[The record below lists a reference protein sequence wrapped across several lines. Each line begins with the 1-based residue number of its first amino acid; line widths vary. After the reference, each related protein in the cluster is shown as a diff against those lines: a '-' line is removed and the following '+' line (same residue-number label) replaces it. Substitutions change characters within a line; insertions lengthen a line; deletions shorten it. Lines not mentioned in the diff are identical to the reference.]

1 MKKILFTLMFS
12 ILATSVVIASDLPK
26 FDPPPDEVVYR
37 GVTEEQWETISS
49 IGDPLNCRQQV
60 FDLQNLDLTEFHE
73 LTPENC
79 SNKDCIAR
87 ALITYSKVILR
98 EGIYKINELDLTSK
112 ILIGHPNE
120 TIILNASKASI
131 ALKMRKSIIANL
143 IIQNARDNGVMLR
156 NDNLVYRTVV
166 GNTGLYYPAST
177 RGIGFVQKGSFGSKN
192 NCIVS
197 AEAYN
202 GYNYKSSYGA
212 GVNGG
217 AADGFDAKFLSS
229 KDLTFIDAHGHHN
242 SDHGFDFYCS
252 GNKEGAP
259 VARLYYSSAIKNK
272 NPYKSG
278 GDGGGIKVGGEYAE
292 PECNRSVEKKSP
304 RILYSTV
311 SCYNPKEDITNQ
323 NNIKLKK
330 IKSSN
335 DPYKLKCSDF
345 SYVKKIKKRSFDIGI
360 NKCEE
365 KIEKQCLVEKCDTAN
380 VTKGKCFSYLD
391 KLCMNSKEA
400 EILQKCY

>member
-1 MKKILFTLMFS
+1 LFSL
-12 ILATSVVIASDLPK
+12 LATSVVIASDLPK

-37 GVTEEQWETISS
+37 GVTEQQWETITS

-60 FDLQNLDLTEFHE
+60 YDLQNLDLTEFHE

-98 EGIYKINELDLTSK
+98 EGIYKIKELDLANK

-120 TIILNASKASI
+120 TVILNASKASI

-143 IIQNARDNGVMLR
+143 IIQNARDIGVLLR
-156 NDNLVYRTVV
+156 YDNLVYRTVV
-166 GNTGLYYPAST
+166 GNTGLYYPESR
-177 RGIGFVQKGSFGSKN
+177 RGIGFNQEDRFLSKN

-202 GYNYKSSYGA
+202 GYNYKASDAA
-212 GVNGG
+212 GKNGG
-217 AADGFDAKFLSS
+217 SADGFDVKRS
-229 KDLTFIDAHGHHN
+229 KESNFTFIDTHGHHN

-252 GNKEGAP
+252 GNEERSP

-272 NPYKSG
+272 NPFKIG
-278 GDGGGIKVGGEYAE
+278 GDVSGIKLGGEALE
-292 PECNRSVEKKSP
+292 GDKECRRNDEKNTP

-311 SCYNPKEDITNQ
+311 ACYNPGYDLFNL
-323 NNIKLKK
+323 NNIKLIK
-330 IKSSN
+330 INSSN

-345 SYVKKIKKRSFDIGI
+345 SYVKKIEKRSFDIGI

>member
-1 MKKILFTLMFS
+1 MKKTLLPLLFSL
-12 ILATSVVIASDLPK
+12 LATSVVIASDLPK

-87 ALITYSKVILR
+87 ALTIYSKVILR
-98 EGIYKINELDLTSK
+98 EGIYKIKELDLANK

-120 TIILNASKASI
+120 TVILNASKASI

-229 KDLTFIDAHGHHN
+229 KDLTFIDSHSHHN
-242 SDHGFDFYCS
+242 SDGGFDFYCS
-252 GNKEGAP
+252 GNNSKTP
-259 VARLYYSSAIKNK
+259 LVRMYYSSAIKSR
-272 NPYKSG
+272 NPFQFG
-278 GDGGGIKVGGEYAE
+278 GDGTGIKVGGESHE
-292 PECNRSVEKKSP
+292 LECDRKVEKSTP

-311 SCYNPKEDITNQ
+311 SCYSRKDFFNPNNVKIT
-323 NNIKLKK
+323 K
-330 IKSSN
+330 INDTK
-335 DPYKLKCSDF
+335 DPYRFKCSDF
-345 SYVKKIKKRSFDIGI
+345 KYINKIANRSFDIPLEI
-360 NKCEE
+360 PIVKKCNFN
-365 KIEKQCLVEKCDTAN
+365 C
-380 VTKGKCFSYLD
+380 
-391 KLCMNSKEA
+391 
-400 EILQKCY
+400 